1 MSADLPK
8 ENLTKSTLSAFGWQ
22 YTSFIAQAVLQLVVL
37 AVLARLL
44 TPDDFGVV
52 GLAMIFVG
60 FAALFSQLGVGPALI
75 QRSELTPVHIR
86 VGFTLSI
93 LLSLIF
99 TLLLIASS
107 PLAAVFLKN
116 DRVTEVLNVISLNFL
131 FAGFGVVAESLL
143 KRNLRFKSLMWANV
157 WSYLIGYAFVGILLA
172 WLGYGVWALVW
183 ATLGQSLLKSVLLLF
198 YNPHPLIPS
207 LSRREMR
214 ELLFFGGGFT
224 LAHFLNYSANQGDY
238 FVVGR
243 LMGSEALGVY
253 TRAYQLMML
262 PAKYFG
268 QVLTVV
274 LFPVMAKIQDKR
286 QQLTK
291 TYLTGI
297 AMVTLV
303 SAPLGVLMVTA
314 APEIVEVL
322 LGPKWTDTVLP
333 FQILALG
340 VVARGSYK
348 IDDAL
353 ARALGVMYQRSVRD
367 AIYAAGVILGAWIGL
382 RWGLA
387 GVAYGVLG
395 AVVINYVL
403 AMQMSIKLLNSSWSQ
418 IIKALIPAI
427 YPTIVVAVV
436 SLSVRS
442 LLRAYGLPAW
452 FTLAMTTL
460 MSGLGLIGL
469 YLLRPQIL
477 GFYGIETLKR
487 SLPSLPLQ
495 IFPKTISQW
504 LLARLKIEN
513 IS

>member
-8 ENLTKSTLSAFGWQ
+8 ENLTKSTLSGFAWQ
-22 YTSFIAQAVLQLVVL
+22 YTSFIAQAVLQLIVL

-44 TPDDFGVV
+44 SPEDFGVL

-75 QRSELTPVHIR
+75 QRSELTPIHIR
-86 VGFTLSI
+86 AGFTLSI

-99 TLLLIASS
+99 TLLLMAIS
-107 PLAAVFLKN
+107 PWVAVFLRN
-116 DRVTEVLNVISLNFL
+116 DQVTDVLYVVSLNFL

-157 WSYLIGYAFVGILLA
+157 WSYLFGYALIGIILA

-183 ATLGQSLLKSVLLLF
+183 ATLGQSLLKSVLLLL

-207 LSRREMR
+207 LARREMR

-243 LMGSEALGVY
+243 IMGSEALGLY

-274 LFPVMAKIQDKR
+274 LFPVMAKLQDKR

-291 TYLTGI
+291 TYLAGI

-303 SAPLGVLMVTA
+303 SAPLGVLMITTA
-314 APEIVEVL
+314 SEIVAVI
-322 LGPKWTDTVLP
+322 LGPKWSDTVIP

-367 AIYAAGVILGAWIGL
+367 AIYAAAVILGALIGL

-387 GVAYGVLG
+387 GVAIGVLG
-395 AVVINYVL
+395 AVVINYIL
-403 AMQMSIKLLNSSWSQ
+403 ALQMSIKLLDCSWSQ
-418 IIKALIPAI
+418 IIKALSPAI

-436 SLSVRS
+436 SISVRS
-442 LLRAYGLPAW
+442 LLHAYGLPAW
-452 FTLAMTTL
+452 FILGTTIV
-460 MSGLGLIGL
+460 MSGLSLIGL

-477 GFYGIETLKR
+477 GFYGTETLKR
-487 SLPSLPLQ
+487 FLPSLPIQ
-495 IFPKTISQW
+495 IFPKTVSQW
-504 LLARLKIEN
+504 LLAKLKY
-513 IS
+513 

>member
-1 MSADLPK
+1 MSVDLPK
-8 ENLTKSTLSAFGWQ
+8 ENLTKSTLSGFAWQ
-22 YTSFIAQAVLQLVVL
+22 YTSFISQALLQLIVL

-44 TPDDFGVV
+44 SPEDFGVL

-75 QRSELTPVHIR
+75 QRSELTPIHIR
-86 VGFTLSI
+86 VAFTLSI

-99 TLLLIASS
+99 TFLMIPVA
-107 PLAAVFLKN
+107 PWAAVFLRN
-116 DRVTEVLNVISLNFL
+116 DQVTDVLYVVSLNFF
-131 FAGFGVVAESLL
+131 FAGIGVVAESLL
-143 KRNLRFKSLMWANV
+143 KRNLRFKSLMWASV
-157 WSYLIGYAFVGILLA
+157 FSYLFGYALVGIALA

-183 ATLGQSLLKSVLLLF
+183 ATLSQSLLKSAILLLV
-198 YNPHPLIPS
+198 NPHPLIPS
-207 LSRREMR
+207 LARRELR

-253 TRAYQLMML
+253 NRAYQLMML

-274 LFPVMAKIQDKR
+274 LFPVMAKLQDEKR
-286 QQLTK
+286 QLTK
-291 TYLTGI
+291 AYLAGI

-303 SAPLGVLMVTA
+303 SAPLGVLMVATA
-314 APEIVEVL
+314 SEIIEVV
-322 LGPKWTDTVLP
+322 LGSKWSDTVLP

-367 AIYAAGVILGAWIGL
+367 AIYAAAVILGALVGL

-387 GVAYGVLG
+387 GVAAGVLV
-395 AVVINYVL
+395 AVVINYIL
-403 AMQMSIKLLNSSWSQ
+403 ALRMSMKLLDCSWSQ
-418 IIKALIPAI
+418 ILKALTPAI
-427 YPTIVVAVV
+427 VPIVVVAVV
-436 SLSVRS
+436 ATSVRS
-442 LLRAYGLPAW
+442 LLHVYGLPAW
-452 FTLAMTTL
+452 FILGTTTL
-460 MSGLGLIGL
+460 MSGLSLMGL
-469 YLLRPQIL
+469 YFFRPQIL
-477 GFYGIETLKR
+477 GFYGTESLKR
-487 SLPSLPLQ
+487 FLPSLPSQ
-495 IFPKTISQW
+495 IFPKTVSQW
-504 LLARLKIEN
+504 LLARLKY
-513 IS
+513 

>member
-1 MSADLPK
+1 MSTELPRK
-8 ENLTKSTLSAFGWQ
+8 NLTKSTLSGFAWQ
-22 YTSFIAQAVLQLVVL
+22 YTSFVAQAVMQLVVL

-44 TPDDFGVV
+44 SPEDFGVI

-75 QRSELTPVHIR
+75 QRSELTPLHIR
-86 VGFTLSI
+86 VGFTLSV
-93 LLSLIF
+93 LLSLLF
-99 TLLLIASS
+99 TLLMIPIA

-116 DRVTEVLNVISLNFL
+116 DQVTNVLYVVGFNFL

-143 KRNLRFKSLMWANV
+143 KRNLRFKSLMWVNV
-157 WSYLIGYAFVGILLA
+157 WSYLFGYALVGIGLA
-172 WLGYGVWALVW
+172 WLDFGVWALVG
-183 ATLGQSLLKSVLLLF
+183 ATLGQSLLKSALLLIV
-198 YNPHPLIPS
+198 NPHPLLPS
-207 LSRREMR
+207 LRRREMR

-243 LMGSEALGVY
+243 LMGPDALGMY

-274 LFPVMAKIQDKR
+274 LFSVMAKLQNER
-286 QQLTK
+286 QQLAKVYFSGT
-291 TYLTGI
+291 

-303 SAPLGVLMVTA
+303 SAPLGVLMVATA
-314 APEIVEVL
+314 SEIISVV
-322 LGPKWTDTVLP
+322 LGPKWSDTVLP
-333 FQILALG
+333 FQILSLG

-367 AIYAAGVILGAWIGL
+367 AIYAAAVIIGAFIGL

-387 GVAYGVLG
+387 GVAAGVLV

-403 AMQMSIKLLNSSWSQ
+403 AVRMSLKLLDCSWRE
-418 IIKALIPAI
+418 IIKALSPAI
-427 YPTIVVAVV
+427 IPILIVAGVATA
-436 SLSVRS
+436 VRS
-442 LLRAYGLPAW
+442 LLHAYALPDW
-452 FTLAMTTL
+452 FILAATTLA
-460 MSGLGLIGL
+460 SGISLAGL
-469 YLLRPQIL
+469 YLIRPQIL
-477 GFYGIETLKR
+477 GVYGTETLKR
-487 SLPSLPLQ
+487 FLPSLPANV
-495 IFPKTISQW
+495 FPKTVSRWI
-504 LLARLKIEN
+504 LAKLN
-513 IS
+513 Y